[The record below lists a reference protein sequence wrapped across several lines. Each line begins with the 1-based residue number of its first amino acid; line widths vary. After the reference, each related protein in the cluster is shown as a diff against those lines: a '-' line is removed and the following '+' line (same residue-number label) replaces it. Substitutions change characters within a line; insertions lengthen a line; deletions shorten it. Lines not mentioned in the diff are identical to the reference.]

1 MRRSWRFGQTRP
13 VNVHLAVAEGE
24 DQIGRVIDRKGADHE
39 RMKVAMRAA
48 MLRASGKSSQVKIPY
63 NPTHNGRMPQ
73 WLLSA

>member
-1 MRRSWRFGQTRP
+1 
-13 VNVHLAVAEGE
+13 
-24 DQIGRVIDRKGADHE
+24 
-39 RMKVAMRAA
+39 MKVAMRAA